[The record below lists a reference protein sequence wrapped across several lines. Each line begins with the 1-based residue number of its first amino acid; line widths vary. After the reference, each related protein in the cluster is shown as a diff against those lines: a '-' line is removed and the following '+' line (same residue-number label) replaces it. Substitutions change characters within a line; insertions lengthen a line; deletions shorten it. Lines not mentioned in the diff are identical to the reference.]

1 LRITRL
7 AFPIFC
13 LLVPVL
19 GSGSGSPLASSARAA
34 TPPPLRVARAAVASD
49 HPLASAAG
57 VAALKAGGNAVDA
70 ACAAALVLG
79 VVHPDAS
86 GIGGGGFA
94 LVHIAKDGQT
104 RALDFRERA
113 PAALTAASFLKDG
126 KPIPGASA
134 RGGLAVGVPGE
145 VRGLAEMVRRWGAL
159 PFRRCVDPAARLAAR
174 GFPVSW
180 RLAQNIA
187 GVDAKAAGEDRRLIE
202 LFAAKPVREGDVIK
216 RPDLAWTLGKLRG
229 GADAFYKGEIAAEI
243 VKAVRAAGGVMTAE
257 DLAAYTVVERAP
269 VEMSFRGLRV
279 ASMPPPSSGGVA
291 LIETLGTWQAR
302 HPSDADVARLSR
314 GSSAAL
320 HPLVEA
326 LKHGFADRARHL
338 GDPDF
343 VQVDVAR
350 LIDPRY
356 HAELGRRIKPDAVLP
371 RDAYGTLA
379 GAPAAPP
386 RDGGTAHL
394 SVIDDKGNA
403 VALTSTVNLGFG
415 AHLVAGKTGIVL
427 NNEMD
432 DFSIQAGVP
441 NAFGLIGNEQNA
453 VAPGKRPLSS
463 MTPTIALDAAGKVRV
478 VVGAAG
484 GPTIISS
491 VAQVL
496 LNVVDFKLDA
506 EAAICAPRVHHQW
519 FPDVLSLEADIPRD
533 VGEALE
539 RRGHKTRTSARI
551 GTVNLL
557 VKTEAGIEA
566 AAEPRSPSQPAG
578 Y

>member
-1 LRITRL
+1 M
-7 AFPIFC
+7 
-13 LLVPVL
+13 
-19 GSGSGSPLASSARAA
+19 
-34 TPPPLRVARAAVASD
+34 RVARAAVASD

-57 VAALKAGGNAVDA
+57 VAALRAGGNAVDA
-70 ACAAALVLG
+70 ACATALVLG
-79 VVHPDAS
+79 VVHPDAA

-94 LVHIAKDGQT
+94 LVHIAEAGKAAKT
-104 RALDFRERA
+104 HALDFRERA
-113 PAALTAASFLKDG
+113 PAAITAGAFLKDG
-126 KPIPGASA
+126 KPIPNASS
-134 RGGLAVGVPGE
+134 RGGLAVAVPGE

-159 PFRRCVDPAARLAAR
+159 PFRRCVDAAARLAAR
-174 GFPVSW
+174 GFPVSS
-180 RLAQNIA
+180 RLANSVG

-202 LFAAKPVREGDVIK
+202 LFASKPLREGDVIK
-216 RPDLAWTLGKLRG
+216 RPDLAWTLGKLRAG

-257 DLAAYTVVERAP
+257 DLASYVVVERAP
-269 VEMSFRGLRV
+269 VETMFRGLRV
-279 ASMPPPSSGGVA
+279 LSMPPPSSGGVA
-291 LIETLGTWQAR
+291 LVETLGVWQAR
-302 HPSDADVARLSR
+302 HPAGADVARLGR
-314 GSSAAL
+314 GSSASL
-320 HPLVEA
+320 HGLVEA
-326 LKHGFADRARHL
+326 FKHGFADRARHL

-343 VQVDVAR
+343 VTVDVAH
-350 LIDPRY
+350 LVDPRY
-356 HAELGRRIKPDAVLP
+356 HAELARRIKPDAVLP
-371 RDAYGTLA
+371 RDAYGTLV
-379 GAPAAPP
+379 GPPASPP
-386 RDGGTAHL
+386 RDGGTSHL

-432 DFSIQAGVP
+432 DFSLQPGVP

-463 MTPTIALDAAGKVRV
+463 MAPTIALDADGKVRA

-506 EAAICAPRVHHQW
+506 QAAISAPRVHHQW
-519 FPDVLSLEADIPRD
+519 FPDTLVLEPEIPRD
-533 VGEALE
+533 VVDGLA
-539 RRGHKTRTSARI
+539 RRGHKTTTTPRI
-551 GTVNLL
+551 GTANLL
-557 VKTEAGIEA
+557 VKTDAGIEA